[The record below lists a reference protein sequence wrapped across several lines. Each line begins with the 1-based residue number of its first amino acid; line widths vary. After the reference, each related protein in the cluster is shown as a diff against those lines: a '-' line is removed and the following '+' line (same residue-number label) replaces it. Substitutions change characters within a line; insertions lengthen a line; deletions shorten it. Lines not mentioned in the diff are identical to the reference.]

1 VVLPAFKKTTHRARA
16 WAALLAG
23 CMAASLAFAAAGTA
37 TYTYDNLGRLKSIA
51 YDDGTTV
58 IYGLDPAGN
67 RKDNVVNPLAVTTA
81 TDTTAPSVPTGLAG
95 TVVSATQINLT
106 WNTSTDTGGSGLAG
120 YRIFRGGTQIAS
132 VGSASYSDT
141 TVAGGTTYVYM
152 VAAFDYAGNAS
163 VQSSSVSK
171 TTLDGTPPTVPSGLT
186 ATATSSTNVNLA
198 WSASTDSGGSGLAG
212 YKIYR
217 GGVQILT
224 STTTSKSDTTVSGS
238 TAYSYTVAAYDNAGN
253 TSAQSIAAN
262 VATPDTLAPTVPTG
276 LIATAPTAT
285 LVNLTWIASGDTGG
299 SGLAGYRVYR
309 GGTQIGTTVV
319 TAYADSTVAPS
330 TAYTY
335 TVAAYDNA
343 SNVSAQSGTASI
355 TTLVGPPSV
364 PTISASTTT
373 TTANTSFTI
382 SWTASPGATSY
393 NLFETNVDVTSTATI
408 VYTGPLLSQQRTR
421 GQGTWQ
427 YAVQACNSTACSVG
441 SSIVQVN
448 VCPAGGCP

>member
-1 VVLPAFKKTTHRARA
+1 MVLPAFKKITRGPHA

-23 CMAASLAFAAAGTA
+23 CMASSLALAAAA
-37 TYTYDNLGRLKSIA
+37 IYTYDNLGRLKSIA

-58 IYGLDPAGN
+58 IYSLDGAGN
-67 RKDNVVNPLAVTTA
+67 RKDGVSNPLAVTTA
-81 TDTTAPSVPTGLAG
+81 TDTTAPLLPTGLGG
-95 TVVSATQINLT
+95 TVVSATRIDLT
-106 WNTSTDTGGSGLAG
+106 WTATTDSGGSGLAG
-120 YRIFRGGTQIAS
+120 YRILRDGTQIAS

-141 TVAGGTTYVYM
+141 TVSGSTPYM
-152 VAAFDYAGNAS
+152 YKIAAFDYAGNAS
-163 VQSSSVSK
+163 AQTAALSK
-171 TTLDGTPPTVPSGLT
+171 TTPDGTAPTVPSGLT

-217 GGVQILT
+217 GGTQILT
-224 STTTSKSDTTVSGS
+224 STTTSKSDTTVLGS

-253 TSAQSIAAN
+253 TSAQSSSAN
-262 VATPDTLAPTVPTG
+262 VTTPDTIAPTVPTS
-276 LIATAPTAT
+276 LAATAPTAT
-285 LVNLTWIASGDTGG
+285 LVNLTWTASTDTGG

-309 GGTQIGTTVV
+309 GGTQVGTTGA
-319 TAYADSTVAPS
+319 TTYADSTVAPS
-330 TAYTY
+330 TTYSY

-343 SNVSAQSGTASI
+343 ANASVQSSAAGV
-355 TTLVGPPSV
+355 TTPAGPPSV

-373 TTANTSFTI
+373 TTANTAFTV

-393 NLFETNVDVTSTATI
+393 QLYETNVDVTSTPTL
-408 VYTGPLLSQQRTR
+408 VYTGALLSQQRTR

-427 YAVQACNSTACSVG
+427 YTVRACNGTGCSVD
-441 SSIVQVN
+441 SNMVQVL